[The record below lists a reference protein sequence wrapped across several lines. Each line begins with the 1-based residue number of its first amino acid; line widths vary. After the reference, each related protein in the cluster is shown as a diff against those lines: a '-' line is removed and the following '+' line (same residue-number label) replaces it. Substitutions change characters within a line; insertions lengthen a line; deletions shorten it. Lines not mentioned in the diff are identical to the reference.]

1 LSPLGRSSFGFLAR
15 IAVLVLCSWILVV
28 PSSRAQDTGGFPGFL
43 QHLFGF
49 GSKQQTPPKASPPTS
64 PRRTPRRQDFVSPS
78 ATRALS
84 AKAHVEPAF
93 FITVLGD
100 SLAVSAAQG
109 LAEAFVDKPDISIK
123 NVARDLSGLTRD
135 DYYDWPKTARDLL
148 AGKQRIDVA
157 VVMMGVNDLQPLKDG
172 DEMLDPLSEKWRSL
186 YGQRVESLIAPLHD
200 KHVPVLWVG
209 LPPMPDDKVNAQAIA
224 LNELYREHVEKA
236 GGKYIDIWDG
246 FADQNGR
253 YNAFGAD
260 VEGQRGRLRSG
271 PNGMYFT
278 KAGSRKL
285 AQFLEVDI
293 RRAYDKGKAQ
303 NDIAALP
310 PDIEQQADDI
320 NAEIRREMGP
330 DKILGNGLLSAL
342 KPETG
347 PILSLT
353 ARPTAANA
361 ALVGTLRDLTALGR
375 DEDRNVWLGRSAQ
388 PQVGRADDFSW
399 PKP

>member
-1 LSPLGRSSFGFLAR
+1 M
-15 IAVLVLCSWILVV
+15 LVLCSWILVV

-49 GSKQQTPPKASPPTS
+49 GSKQPTPPKANPQAS
-64 PRRTPRRQDFVSPS
+64 PRRTTRRQDFVSPS

-84 AKAHVEPAF
+84 GKAHVEPTF
-93 FITVLGD
+93 FITVIGD
-100 SLAVSAAQG
+100 NFAVSAAHG
-109 LAEAFVDKPDISIK
+109 LAEAFADKPDISVK
-123 NVARDLSGLTRD
+123 DVVRDLSGLTRD
-135 DYYDWPKTARDLL
+135 DYYDWPKAARELV

-157 VVMMGVNDLQPLKDG
+157 VIMMGVNDLQPLKDG
-172 DEMLDPLSEKWRSL
+172 DATLDPLSEKWLAL
-186 YGQRVESLIAPLHD
+186 YGQRVESLIAPFRD
-200 KHVPVLWVG
+200 KQIPVFWVG
-209 LPPMPDDKVNAQAIA
+209 LPPMPDDKLNTEAIA
-224 LNELYREHVEKA
+224 LNEIYREHVERA
-236 GGKYIDIWDG
+236 GGKYIDTWDG
-246 FADQNGR
+246 FADQNGQ

-271 PNGMYFT
+271 PNGLYFT
-278 KAGSRKL
+278 KAGARKL
-285 AQFLEVDI
+285 AQFLEMDI

-303 NDIAALP
+303 SDIAALP

-320 NAEIRREMGP
+320 NAEIRREMGA
-330 DKILGNGLLSAL
+330 DKLGNGLRSAL

-361 ALVGTLRDLTALGR
+361 ALVGTLRDGTALGGN
-375 DEDRNVWLGRSAQ
+375 EDRNVSPGRSAE